1 MGETNVEAI
10 FQKLFVDVAVI
21 VLYILFSQKFNGLL
35 TVSVYQQCFLLTLT
49 LALSRILQENMS
61 LIVNLLYLGSFGAI
75 ETFLEIYFGEDLCS
89 TKWFLCN

>member
-1 MGETNVEAI
+1 MLLTKKNRAKMGETNVEAI

-61 LIVNLLYLGSFGAI
+61 LIVNLLYLGSFV
-75 ETFLEIYFGEDLCS
+75 T
-89 TKWFLCN
+89 